1 MALYMLIPLFTSLA
15 TKIVVPAIWAGRGP
29 HVYSIS
35 GALIYSVPNN
45 ANSAKILNSNQ
56 IKGQIALVDRGEIP
70 LISKVKLLQETGA
83 VAVVIVDDGQC
94 GNKLEER
101 HCGLANGKGFA
112 QYDREENWRGVQ
124 IPVLLVSF
132 VAGEKIKSMMDLTEL
147 SIKGFDQPQLVHR
160 EL

>member
-1 MALYMLIPLFTSLA
+1 MAKEDSYHVKVWIQAKQRDMARRSLNYCLQCSDPKTEGSRSMPNEFQNPSA
-15 TKIVVPAIWAGRGP
+15 VPAIWAGRGP

-112 QYDREENWRGVQ
+112 QYDRE
-124 IPVLLVSF
+124 
-132 VAGEKIKSMMDLTEL
+132 DL
-147 SIKGFDQPQLVHR
+147 INR
-160 EL
+160 N